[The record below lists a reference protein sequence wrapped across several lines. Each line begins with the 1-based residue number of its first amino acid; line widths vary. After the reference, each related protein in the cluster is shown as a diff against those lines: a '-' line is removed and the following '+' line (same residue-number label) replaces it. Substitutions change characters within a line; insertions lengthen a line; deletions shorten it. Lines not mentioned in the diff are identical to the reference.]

1 MPESNVSPTTQTLAE
16 YIVGATQQPLPPE
29 VEEKTKHHVLD
40 TLAAMVSGSKLLP
53 GRMAIKYARNR
64 GGEEEASVVGT
75 RFRTTVEQA
84 ALANGMMAH
93 ADETDDSHAGSVTH
107 PGCAVVPAAMA
118 IGERQHRK
126 GSAFLRAVALGYD
139 VGARFSM
146 ALDARGFFSEG
157 HSTHSFTPS
166 LGAAAA
172 AAALSK
178 LDATQVRHTLSY
190 AGQQASGVG
199 AWIHDLEHVEK
210 AFDFGGMPARNGVL
224 AATFVR
230 LGFTAVD
237 DLFVGPRNFFQAY
250 GTKDRPT
257 NPAELARELGS
268 RYEIMNTNIK
278 RWTVGSPIQ
287 APLDSLFELIKEH
300 QIKASDV
307 EKVTV
312 RVSPGSAETVDN
324 RLMPDI
330 NMQHMCAI
338 MLLDG
343 TASFEAAHD
352 EERMSDKRVVEL
364 RERIELLGVEGYEIE
379 FPGRQGT
386 VDVLMKDGRTLHHHT
401 ATVRGTS
408 ENPMTR
414 EEVEAKAY
422 SLLEPVLGKRR
433 SRALIEAV
441 WGLEEMKDVRDL
453 TRLLRV

>member
-1 MPESNVSPTTQTLAE
+1 
-16 YIVGATQQPLPPE
+16 
-29 VEEKTKHHVLD
+29 
-40 TLAAMVSGSKLLP
+40 MVSGSKLLP
-53 GRMAIKYARNR
+53 GKRAIKYARNR
-64 GGEEEASVVGT
+64 GGEEEATVVGT
-75 RFRTTVEQA
+75 TLRTTVEQA

-107 PGCAVVPAAMA
+107 PGCAVIPAALA
-118 IGERQHRK
+118 VGERQHRK
-126 GSAFLRAVALGYD
+126 GSSFLRAVALGYD

-146 ALDARGFFSEG
+146 ALDARGFFSKG
-157 HSTHSFTPS
+157 HSTHSFSPS

-172 AAALSK
+172 AAAMSK

-237 DLFVGPRNFFQAY
+237 DLFVGPRNFFPAY

-257 NPAELARELGS
+257 NPGELVRELGV

-287 APLDSLFELIKEH
+287 A
-300 QIKASDV
+300 
-307 EKVTV
+307 
-312 RVSPGSAETVDN
+312 
-324 RLMPDI
+324 
-330 NMQHMCAI
+330 
-338 MLLDG
+338 
-343 TASFEAAHD
+343 AHD
-352 EERMSDKRVVEL
+352 EPRMRDKRTTEL
-364 RERIELLGVEGYEIE
+364 RERIELIGVEGYEIE
-379 FPGRQGT
+379 FPGWQGT
-386 VDVLMKDGRTLHHHT
+386 VDVLLKDGRTLHHHT

-414 EEVEAKAY
+414 VTCAATRWHAP
-422 SLLEPVLGKRR
+422 SPRSALSALESPRRPRR
-433 SRALIEAV
+433 SAVRARSPVAAP
-441 WGLEEMKDVRDL
+441 
-453 TRLLRV
+453 